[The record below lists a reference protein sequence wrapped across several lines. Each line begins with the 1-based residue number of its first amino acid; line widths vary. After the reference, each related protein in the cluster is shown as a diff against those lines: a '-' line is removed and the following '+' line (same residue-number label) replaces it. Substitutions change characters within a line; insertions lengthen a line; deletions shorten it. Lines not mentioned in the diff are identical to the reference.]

1 MQKLTLFIPGLFLS
15 RNDLSAV
22 DSPDTPALQKLL
34 SRARRKILPP
44 VAFTDTL
51 SMLFNIEVPR
61 GVDCPAAAITRLID
75 DDQAL
80 DGIWMRA
87 DPVHLVADQARVVL
101 MDDSSFTLD
110 QHDALVLAADIR
122 EVFTD
127 HGITLEAPDLYRW
140 YLKLPGQPSLVTTP
154 IHEVTGRD
162 INRFL
167 PTGADSAFWIRL
179 MNEVQMI
186 LHDSAINHKREAS
199 HENIINGVW
208 IWGAGRLPGK
218 PVCSWNRLFTDE
230 VISRGMANLADIES
244 GELPESLDAVIEMAN
259 AEDNVLAV
267 LSFGMRHRQY
277 QDIPGWQDFIAYLE
291 QFWFADME
299 KNIKSGGI
307 KQLKVITEHQQF
319 DLDKKSFLKFWRHK
333 PPVSEYAH

>member
-1 MQKLTLFIPGLFLS
+1 MRQLTLFIPGLFLS

-22 DSPDTPALQKLL
+22 ESPDTPALQKIL
-34 SRARRKILPP
+34 SRARRQILPP

-51 SMLFNIEVPR
+51 SMLFNIEVPP
-61 GVDCPAAAITRLID
+61 GGDCPAAAITRLID
-75 DDQAL
+75 DEQAV

-127 HGITLEAPDLYRW
+127 YGITLEAPDMYRW
-140 YLKLPGQPSLVTTP
+140 YLKLTRQPSLVTTP

-162 INRFL
+162 INHFL

-186 LHDSAINHKREAS
+186 LHDSVINHKREAG
-199 HENIINGVW
+199 HENSINGVW
-208 IWGAGRLPGK
+208 FWGAGRMPGK
-218 PVCSWNRLFTDE
+218 PVCSWNRVYTDE
-230 VISRGMANLADIES
+230 VISQGMAKLAGVKSD
-244 GELPESLDAVIEMAN
+244 ELPEALDVLINLAE
-259 AEDNVLAV
+259 AEDDVLV
-267 LSFGMRHRQY
+267 ILSFGMRHRQY
-277 QDIPGWQDFIAYLE
+277 QDISGWLDFITYLE
-291 QFWFADME
+291 QFWFAEME
-299 KNIKSGGI
+299 KNIMAGVI
-307 KQLKVITEHQQF
+307 KRLSVITEHQQF

-333 PPVSEYAH
+333 LPVSEYAY